1 MYSKGRGLDFC
12 SRHNY
17 IFHFLKPSFLYICCH
32 NGVVATHP
40 ASRGCHNGVVATHPA
55 SNRGGGGGG
64 GAWVRFP
71 FVATCFSFK
80 FILYI
85 DTVHRC
91 IDTLVNSYI
100 DM

>member
-40 ASRGCHNGVVATHPA
+40 AS
-55 SNRGGGGGG
+55 NRGGGG